1 VTGKRDEWHK
11 AFHDRDLVDCF
22 ALSAEARGVLWT
34 LRNMIM
40 RSRGRIHADMKAL
53 SKQCRM
59 RVDRF
64 GVITD
69 DLIMRRLIYL
79 EAGYFR
85 SATTDELTADRED
98 RRAHFSTMGKTSAAR
113 RAGAQDPAG
122 EPVPEPDLFTNQGDR
137 VNARSDPGQIPGSPA
152 EVGTKSR
159 GSAEQVDLNPRS
171 SRVVGQKSER
181 KQRSAVNDSESEE
194 EGRRRKRRL
203 PVVPHDVEDLTAGA
217 VDEAVA
223 IYNAQAGAG
232 NNWPKCATVTPKRR
246 RALGRLLNLR
256 HVGGIDGWRATID
269 RASKS
274 SWLSGKT
281 KRGNGHEN
289 WRASLDYFSRED
301 VFVEISEGRH
311 DDQRSSDIA
320 GEGNKTSAVGKAIAA
335 VRAFGTD

>member
-22 ALSAEARGVLWT
+22 PLGAEARGVLWT

-64 GVITD
+64 AVVTD
-69 DLIMRRLIYL
+69 DLIGRRLIYL
-79 EAGYFR
+79 EDGFFR

-98 RRAHFSTMGKTSAAR
+98 RRAHFSIMGKASAAR

-122 EPVPEPDLFTNQGDR
+122 EPDPEPDLFGNQALKG
-137 VNARSDPGQIPGSPA
+137 NARSDPGQSPRSRA

-171 SRVVGQKSER
+171 TRVVGQKTEQ
-181 KQRSAVNDSESEE
+181 KQRAAVNDSESEQ
-194 EGRRRKRRL
+194 EGRRRTRERL
-203 PVVPHDVEDLTAGA
+203 PIVPHGDVEDLTAGA

-223 IYNAQAGAG
+223 IFNAQAGNG
-232 NNWPKCATVTPKRR
+232 TDWPTCTTITPKRR
-246 RALGRLLNLR
+246 AALGQLLNLR
-256 HVGGIDGWRATID
+256 HVGGIDGWRAMID
-269 RASKS
+269 RAAKS
-274 SWLSGKT
+274 SWLSGRAP
-281 KRGNGHEN
+281 RGTS
-289 WRASLDYFSRED
+289 WRADLAYFSRED
-301 VFVEISEGRH
+301 VFVEITEGRH
-311 DDQRSSDIA
+311 DDQRSSDLA
-320 GEGNKTSAVGKAIAA
+320 REEKKPSAVGKALAA